1 MKLMIKGAYVLMPLT
16 YVACLLVAFLKCI
29 PFNHQWQIYPNPGS
43 KSPDEPLP
51 KYANSFQTAASQ
63 LSPRFR
69 PFSSWS

>member
-43 KSPDEPLP
+43 TSPGKPLP
-51 KYANSFQTAASQ
+51 KPADSSQTAASQ
-63 LSPRFR
+63 PFPRFR
-69 PFSSWS
+69 PFS